1 MKKLAA
7 HQRRI
12 AAMMDDMPFLG
23 IFAEAGTG
31 KTMIALSWI
40 HSHLM
45 SGDIENALVVC
56 PAALIPSWKRAI
68 RRMVEFGYSDLDVE
82 VMNENVTITSY
93 QKIWKPNGTYRGYK
107 QYKLRDEVDRP
118 WDVVFVDESHRL
130 GDPRSVQTKQALK
143 LALLCSRRYIMTGTP
158 DSSNYMKLYG
168 QLKFLDPS
176 IWENVRE
183 FDRKYV
189 IAHNYFNKPISFDTE
204 RLEMLKK
211 SYGTVVRLRDCF
223 DMPSENE
230 VDLPIELTERGVYHD
245 FINNNVSNYGF
256 DVTVAGIGSQ
266 KALQV
271 CSGFYLD
278 VDGVQHRLSTQKLD
292 ALTEIIDGS
301 DEKIA
306 VYCRFIASLDMI
318 EERLKKHGI
327 SYHRFDG
334 STKEPVW
341 EDFQSDDTKVI
352 LVQYQRGSEGID
364 LFAANRMV
372 FYEPTQSALQLEQ
385 AKARIMRKGQERPC
399 VYYHMFC
406 EGTVEERTMNSVR
419 NGVDVSRQMLDNW
432 SHEER
437 ERAKN
442 VKTQ

>member
-1 MKKLAA
+1 MKKLAE
-7 HQRRI
+7 HQKRI
-12 AAMMDDMPFLG
+12 AAMMDDIPFLG

-40 HSHLM
+40 HAHLLDG
-45 SGDIENALVVC
+45 SIENALVIC

-68 RRMVEFGYSDLDVE
+68 RRMVEFGYSEFDVE
-82 VMNENVTITSY
+82 IMNAALTLTSY
-93 QKIWKPNGTYRGYK
+93 QKIWKSNGTYRGYK
-107 QYKLRDEVDRP
+107 QYKLRDEVDHH

-130 GDPRSVQTKQALK
+130 GDPTSVQTKQALK
-143 LALLCSRRYIMTGTP
+143 LAGLCSRRYIMTGTP
-158 DSSNYMKLYG
+158 DSSNYVKLYG

-176 IWENVRE
+176 IWGNYKE

-189 IAHNYFNKPISFDTE
+189 VAHNYFKKPISFDVE

-230 VDLPIELTERGVYHD
+230 VDIPVELTETRVYHD
-245 FINNNVSNYGF
+245 FIGNNVSEYGF

-278 VDGVQHRLSTQKLD
+278 ADGIAHRLSTQKLD
-292 ALTEIIDGS
+292 ALSEIIDGS
-301 DEKIA
+301 DDKIA
-306 VYCRFIASLDMI
+306 VYCRFTASLDMI
-318 EERLKKHGI
+318 EDLLKKRSI

-334 STKEPVW
+334 STKTAVW
-341 EDFQSDDTKVI
+341 EDFQSDDTKVM

-364 LFAANRMV
+364 LFAACRMV

-399 VYYHMFC
+399 VYYHIFC
-406 EGTVEERTMNSVR
+406 EGTVEEKTMLSVR
-419 NGVDVSRQMLDNW
+419 KGVDVSREMLDNW
-432 SHEER
+432 SQEER
-437 ERAKN
+437 KRVQNAK
-442 VKTQ
+442 T